1 MKYVWFVFSLLLI
14 YPTIVSSQMRGN
26 IDSRLLA
33 REASVLQNI
42 VVVLKA
48 TANLSKAS
56 DILRK
61 EEKTA
66 YVYHQ
71 LLLTS
76 DQSQQEVITFL
87 QSKNISFRRF
97 YIVNMVSLKADKTII
112 EALALLPSVD
122 KVIEDSAFFME
133 EAAMDRES
141 DAARGIE
148 WNVTKIKAPDV
159 WNMGYT
165 GQNVVIG
172 GQDTGYEWDDATLK
186 DKYRGWNGS
195 TASHDFNWHDA
206 IYANNA
212 NNTGTNPCGYNLS
225 VPCDDHNHGTHTMG
239 TMVGDDGAGNQIGVA
254 PGAKWIGCR
263 NMERGWGTLTT
274 YTECFEWFLAP
285 YAYGSTPSN
294 GDPSKMPHVINNS
307 WGCPPEEGCNVT
319 NFSVMETA
327 VNNLRTAGCVIVV
340 SAGNSGSSCSTV
352 SSPAAIFEG
361 SFSVGASNSADAIAS
376 FSSRGPVTVD
386 GSNRLKPN
394 VSGPGV
400 SVRSC
405 IKGVNAYATWSGTS
419 MAGPHIAATVALL
432 ISANPSL
439 AGQVD
444 KIEDIIEQTA
454 IHLTSTQTCG
464 TTSGSVIPNNT
475 FGFGRVDAL
484 AAVQLATVETYVPYI
499 KTQNDVLINNV
510 ASGIVLSDINN
521 VMYRVTMANDGNLN
535 INSTPSISPNSTT
548 IDDASIMF
556 NGMNKGVFLKSSDN
570 NLWKIGVDINGQI
583 TTTNVSL
590 PVSYLQNDSGDL
602 YVKDG
607 TKGVVIKDSAGN
619 CHLLNI
625 TTLGNLITVPT
636 ACSTTN

>member
-307 WGCPPEEGCNVT
+307 WGCPPDEGCNVT

-405 IKGVNAYATWSGTS
+405 IKGVNAYATWNGTS

-510 ASGIVLSDINN
+510 ASGIVFSDINN

-556 NGMNKGVFLKSSDN
+556 NRMNTGLFLKSPDN

-590 PVSYLQNDSGDL
+590 PASYLQNASGDL

-607 TKGVVIKDSAGN
+607 IKGVVVKDSAGN

>member
-510 ASGIVLSDINN
+510 ASGIVFSDINN

-556 NGMNKGVFLKSSDN
+556 NGMNTGVFLKSSDN

-590 PVSYLQNDSGDL
+590 PASYLQNASGDL

-607 TKGVVIKDSAGN
+607 IKGVVVKDSAGN